1 MMVAE
6 TSVAQD
12 RPRLP
17 VEKGEDEPAPQEVPW
32 AGFDFLLLL
41 LLPRQV
47 GVTQ

>member
-6 TSVAQD
+6 TFVGPD
-12 RPRLP
+12 KPGLP
-17 VEKGEDEPAPQEVPW
+17 VEKEGDESAPQEVPW
-32 AGFDFLLLL
+32 AGFDFFLLL